1 MIDIIVLNRN
11 LRLHDNAALFYG
23 SLRSNYIVI
32 YLYDEKYW
40 EGNGKSS
47 RQLKF
52 ATDCLNELDQDL
64 KKINSEINIFEGS
77 FEMLK
82 IWIKEN
88 FSDYRIHMNHCTD
101 IGYFRTGFENF
112 KNYFGKRLRVYDDFG
127 LQLNNFDRDSWS
139 KNWNQIMHA
148 DLLGTPKLSLIH
160 I

>member
-88 FSDYRIHMNHCTD
+88 FSDYRIPYESLYRHW
-101 IGYFRTGFENF
+101 
-112 KNYFGKRLRVYDDFG
+112 L
-127 LQLNNFDRDSWS
+127 LQ
-139 KNWNQIMHA
+139 NWF
-148 DLLGTPKLSLIH
+148 
-160 I
+160 

>member
-77 FEMLK
+77 FEMIK
-82 IWIKEN
+82 IWIKWMIKIFQMIIN
-88 FSDYRIHMNHCTD
+88 MN
-101 IGYFRTGFENF
+101 
-112 KNYFGKRLRVYDDFG
+112 
-127 LQLNNFDRDSWS
+127 
-139 KNWNQIMHA
+139 
-148 DLLGTPKLSLIH
+148 
-160 I
+160 